1 MNIMPQLHET
11 WVSLSLPVIGNFLFE
26 RMKQNDADPTMP
38 EARIRR
44 GRGALSNPT
53 GRFETESR
61 EAFEDG
67 WGSLEDRP
75 ARIPTTLHLDTAKTV
90 ISYNQSPDVPF
101 DRSINPYR
109 GCEHGCAYC
118 FARPSHAYLGLSPGL
133 DFETRLFYKADAP
146 ELLRN
151 ELGARRYRPAP
162 IALGINTDAYQPV
175 ERKLGLTRRIL
186 EVLQDTRHPVSIVTK
201 SALIERDIDILCNM
215 AAQDLVNIAVSITT
229 LKADLAR
236 RLEPRAA
243 APKRRLQTVEALSA
257 AGIPVSVL
265 VAPLIPMLNDE
276 ELEKIL
282 TEARRA
288 GAVDAGYVL
297 LRLPLELH
305 DLFREWLETHE
316 PLKAERIMRRIFEA
330 RGGKAYD
337 STFGTRMTGTG
348 EYAELLGQ
356 RFRLACKRLAFP
368 GAPDFNLS
376 LFRPPSA
383 GGQLDLF
390 R

>member
-1 MNIMPQLHET
+1 MSDNGDPNPLPPQ
-11 WVSLSLPVIGNFLFE
+11 
-26 RMKQNDADPTMP
+26 
-38 EARIRR
+38 ARK
-44 GRGALSNPT
+44 GRGALSNRS
-53 GRFETESR
+53 GRFETETR
-61 EAFEDG
+61 EAFDDG
-67 WGSLEDRP
+67 WGGLDELPERV
-75 ARIPTTLHLDTAKTV
+75 PTTLSIDTAKTV

-133 DFETRLFYKADAP
+133 DFETRLFYKPDAP
-146 ELLRN
+146 ELLRE
-151 ELGARRYRPAP
+151 ELRARRYLPAP

-175 ERKLGLTRRIL
+175 ERRLGLTRRIL
-186 EVLQDTRHPVSIVTK
+186 EVLQETRHPVSIVTK
-201 SALIERDIDILCNM
+201 SALIERDLDILQAM
-215 AAQDLVNIAVSITT
+215 AGEGLAQVAVSVTT
-229 LKADLAR
+229 LKAELAR

-243 APKRRLQTVEALSA
+243 APRRRVQVVERLAA

-282 TEARRA
+282 AASREA

-305 DLFREWLETHE
+305 DLFAEWLRTHE
-316 PLKAERIMRRIFEA
+316 PLKAERVLRRIFEA

-337 STFGTRMTGTG
+337 STFGARMTGTG
-348 EYAELLGQ
+348 AYADLLGQ
-356 RFRLACKRLAFP
+356 RFKLAYKRQAFP
-368 GAPDFNLS
+368 GAPDFNTG
-376 LFRPPSA
+376 LFRPPPA
-383 GGQLDLF
+383 GGQMDLF
-390 R
+390 W